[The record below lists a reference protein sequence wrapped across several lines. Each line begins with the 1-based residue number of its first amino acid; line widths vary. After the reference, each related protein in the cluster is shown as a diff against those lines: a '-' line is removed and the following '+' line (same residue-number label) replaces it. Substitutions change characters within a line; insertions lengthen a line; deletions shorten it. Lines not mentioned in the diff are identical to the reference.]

1 MFKRVIITQVCT
13 ENTLLK
19 VFEHLKISLMKKK
32 DSHAK
37 HKYRNYK
44 NVTI

>member
-19 VFEHLKISLMKKK
+19 VFERLKISLMKKK
-32 DSHAK
+32 IAMRSINTETMK
-37 HKYRNYK
+37 M
-44 NVTI
+44 